1 MRAAA
6 RACYEIVV
14 LRATSLTMRYSGVTA
29 LDGVSFEARP
39 GEVLGFLGPNG
50 AGKTTAMRICTG
62 YLPASAGSV
71 SVCGIDVGAD
81 SLRARARIGY
91 LPESVPLYP
100 EMRVHEY
107 LGYRAALKNVARHE
121 RKKCIDE
128 ALAAVELTTERRR
141 VIGQLSKG
149 YRQRVGL
156 ADALVHR
163 PDVLIL
169 DEPTDGL
176 DPNQR
181 RDVLALIARLGR
193 ERTVILSTHILPEVE
208 SVCARVVILDRGR
221 VIAEG
226 RPSELRRADRDL
238 RVVFAGER
246 DAVAAAIRAVDG
258 VIDVAGEEGGDGE
271 HALRVSCARDVREA
285 IAAAVVALG
294 RLRELR
300 AAAVGLEAAFAALT
314 GRAPDGAKPDGAKPD
329 AAKPDGAS
337 PAGTKGRA

>member
-1 MRAAA
+1 
-6 RACYEIVV
+6 
-14 LRATSLTMRYSGVTA
+14 MRYAGGVTA
-29 LDGVSFEARP
+29 LDAVSFEARP

-62 YLPASAGSV
+62 YLSPSGGRV
-71 SVCGIDVGAD
+71 EVCGVDVAAD
-81 SLRARARIGY
+81 PLAARARLGY

-100 EMRVHEY
+100 EMRVDEY
-107 LGYRAALKNVARHE
+107 LGYRAALKNVPRRERAARL
-121 RKKCIDE
+121 DE
-128 ALAAVELTTERRR
+128 ALAACALVPERRR

-156 ADALVHR
+156 ADALLHR

-208 SVCARVVILDRGR
+208 SVCSRVVILDRGR

-226 RPSELRRADRDL
+226 RPSELVDADRDL
-238 RVVFAGER
+238 RIVARGER
-246 DAVAAAIRAVDG
+246 DAIAAALRAVDG
-258 VIDVAGEEGGDGE
+258 VTDVAGDGE
-271 HALRVSCARDVREA
+271 VYRVRTSKDVREA
-285 IAAAVVALG
+285 LARAVVAVG
-294 RLRELR
+294 ELR
-300 AAAVGLEAAFAALT
+300 ALGPTALGLERVFAQLT
-314 GRAPDGAKPDGAKPD
+314 GAEPHP
-329 AAKPDGAS
+329 
-337 PAGTKGRA
+337 